1 MGNSF
6 LIVGDICLYSGIQK
20 GSIYQIFILKLTDN
34 IISFNIVFVGIN
46 FAVIVLDKLIQQLI

>member
-1 MGNSF
+1 MGNAF
-6 LIVGDICLYSGIQK
+6 LIAGDMCLYAGIQK